1 MEATQLEEI
10 AHYIN
15 QSPFARSLGI
25 ELQELKEGYAVA
37 TMVVREDML
46 NSQGNPHGGA
56 IFTLADTA
64 FGAAG
69 NSHGRRA
76 VALNMAISYIS
87 AVPAGT
93 TLRAVAQEE
102 SLGHRIGFYR
112 IAVTTDQG
120 QMVASCQATVYRK
133 NEQLLGGN

>member
-1 MEATQLEEI
+1 METTQLEEI

-69 NSHGRRA
+69 NSHGRKA
-76 VALNMAISYIS
+76 VALNMSISYMS

-112 IAVTTDQG
+112 ITVTTDQG

-133 NEQLLGGN
+133 SEQLLGDR